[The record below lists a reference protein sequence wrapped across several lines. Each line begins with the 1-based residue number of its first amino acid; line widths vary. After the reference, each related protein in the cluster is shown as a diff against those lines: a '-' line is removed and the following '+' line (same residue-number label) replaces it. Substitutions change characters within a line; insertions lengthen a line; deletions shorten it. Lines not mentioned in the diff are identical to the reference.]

1 MPGQEGYN
9 IEGNSSNDMLR
20 KNYLVDRFYGMDS
33 LFTHYHL
40 PGEGNLRG
48 FVGRG
53 ERGAESLIA
62 STSEVSI
69 YKNLARPDKPDIIFE
84 LSAFFD
90 GGIFWDRE
98 KYRTFDLTVR
108 LNDHFTKRTLAD
120 AGLGIR
126 LNTSLLEK
134 DLFIRVDFPFYVY
147 DGNDSNLNFNNW
159 VFSFQRSI

>member
-1 MPGQEGYN
+1 M
-9 IEGNSSNDMLR
+9 S
-20 KNYLVDRFYGMDS
+20 
-33 LFTHYHL
+33 
-40 PGEGNLRG
+40 GEGNLGG

-62 STSEVSI
+62 SSSEISV
-69 YKNLARPDKPDIIFE
+69 YKNLSRADKPDIIFE

-98 KYRTFDLTVR
+98 SYRTFDGRMR
-108 LNDHFTKRTLAD
+108 LNDYFSKRTLAD

-134 DLFIRVDFPFYVY
+134 DVFIRIDLPFYIF
-147 DGNDSNLNFNNW
+147 DGNDSKINFNNW